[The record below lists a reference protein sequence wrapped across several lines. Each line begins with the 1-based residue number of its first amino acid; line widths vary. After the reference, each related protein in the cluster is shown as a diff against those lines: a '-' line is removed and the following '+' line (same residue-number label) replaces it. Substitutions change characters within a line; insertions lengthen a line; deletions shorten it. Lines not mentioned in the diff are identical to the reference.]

1 MQDPSLNSPLE
12 RLSSFL
18 LIYLFMCRMLLLDI
32 ITTLR
37 VPCPLAL
44 YFWLIYQFQY
54 IFLWFLSIEAKNASY
69 HYSQVEPFYSLIKK
83 QKVLRTCKY
92 LNCTIAF
99 HIFLKQLEK
108 VYVIYVS
115 RYFVFEFF
123 FKILKLV
130 IYYKIQTLKETKFH
144 DAVMSCIY
152 YAKTSLS

>member
-44 YFWLIYQFQY
+44 YLWLIYQFQY

-69 HYSQVEPFYSLIKK
+69 HYSQVEPFYFLIKK

-115 RYFVFEFF
+115 RYFVFEVFF
-123 FKILKLV
+123 SNFEACNLLQNTNLKRDKISWRGNVLYIL
-130 IYYKIQTLKETKFH
+130 
-144 DAVMSCIY
+144 C
-152 YAKTSLS
+152 